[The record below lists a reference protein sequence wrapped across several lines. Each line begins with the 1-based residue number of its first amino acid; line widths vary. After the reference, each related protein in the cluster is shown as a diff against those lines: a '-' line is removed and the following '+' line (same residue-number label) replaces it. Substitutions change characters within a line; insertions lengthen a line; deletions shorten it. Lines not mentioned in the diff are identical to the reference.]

1 MAYPNNEVA
10 VDNQRRELEG
20 LSKMPGG
27 GLVIGVKSIVSLIP
41 GAGPIANAIGL
52 SKVLMEMG
60 FSSVEDNIN
69 FLGQATAD
77 ALDRTERLL
86 QAQGVR
92 LDEIAQRYES
102 NAFVACLEA
111 IVMQTQ
117 RTRQRARL
125 LRLANILANSV
136 ASNEIEPEVVDD
148 LARAAT
154 ELTEWDVQV
163 LNDVHHCE
171 STYVNASGYLF
182 TWWQEYWRAFPAKYP
197 NNTLRAA
204 AGTLGKLQSFGFVYG
219 AEGTSLA
226 ASPVSL
232 LYRLSEEGERFLQ
245 RIRDLR
251 NSECQVSSDSAE

>member
-10 VDNQRRELEG
+10 ADNQRREMEKWG
-20 LSKMPGG
+20 KMPGG
-27 GLVIGVKSIVSLIP
+27 GLVTGVKNIVSLIP

-52 SKVLMEMG
+52 SKILLEVG
-60 FSSVEDNIN
+60 FSSVEENIN
-69 FLGQATAD
+69 YLGQATAY

-92 LDEIAQRYES
+92 LDDLAQRYQS
-102 NAFVACLEA
+102 DAFVACLQA
-111 IVMQTQ
+111 IALQTQ

-125 LRLANILANSV
+125 VRLANILANSV

-171 STYVNASGYLF
+171 STYENASGYLF
-182 TWWQEYWRAFPAKYP
+182 SWWQEYWRAFPEKYP
-197 NNTLRAA
+197 NHTLRAA

-219 AEGTSLA
+219 AEGTSLV
-226 ASPVSL
+226 ASPVSA

-245 RIRDLR
+245 RIRAL
-251 NSECQVSSDSAE
+251 SDSEGQGPEFA